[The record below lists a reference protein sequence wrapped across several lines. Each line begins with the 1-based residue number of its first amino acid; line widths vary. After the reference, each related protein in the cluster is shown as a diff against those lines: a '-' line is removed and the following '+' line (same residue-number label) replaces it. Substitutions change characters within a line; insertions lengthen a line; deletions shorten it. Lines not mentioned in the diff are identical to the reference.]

1 MFLSIAS
8 SDETYR
14 IVKFILCY
22 SVVNKIFC
30 DTQEDLL
37 VFLASTR
44 NFLFGN
50 QRSTIGLNTGGLL
63 WVKGA
68 SNIHCTIKQG
78 GHKSRALEPKH
89 WFLFIL
95 AHWFE
100 TEILSK
106 VKLFKILSVESLIH
120 IFSFQII
127 PWKFWLDFVWG
138 MEN

>member
-1 MFLSIAS
+1 M
-8 SDETYR
+8 
-14 IVKFILCY
+14 
-22 SVVNKIFC
+22 VNKIFC

-37 VFLASTR
+37 VFLESTR

-89 WFLFIL
+89 
-95 AHWFE
+95 
-100 TEILSK
+100 
-106 VKLFKILSVESLIH
+106 
-120 IFSFQII
+120 
-127 PWKFWLDFVWG
+127 
-138 MEN
+138 

>member
-37 VFLASTR
+37 VFLASTC

-68 SNIHCTIKQG
+68 SNMHCTIKQG

-100 TEILSK
+100 TEMLFILFHFRLYVGSFDWT
-106 VKLFKILSVESLIH
+106 LYGEWRTSQFFLLIGLT
-120 IFSFQII
+120 F
-127 PWKFWLDFVWG
+127 
-138 MEN
+138 

>member
-1 MFLSIAS
+1 MRLN
-8 SDETYR
+8 YR